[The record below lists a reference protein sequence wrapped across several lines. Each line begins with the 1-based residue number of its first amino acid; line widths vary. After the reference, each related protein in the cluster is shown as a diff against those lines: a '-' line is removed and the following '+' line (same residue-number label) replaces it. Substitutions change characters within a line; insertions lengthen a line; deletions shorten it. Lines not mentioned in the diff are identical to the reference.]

1 MRGNADACEEAFA
14 ETQSGI
20 SKLAASSSASICDV
34 RQRVSEF
41 VAQSEGEAEM
51 ENSTAEEDPLAEQPA
66 KYTTLDFSVFE
77 GLSQPSSQ
85 DGPRGLRRALPIQ
98 AESPRKRR
106 TISGRAI
113 ALALAPP
120 IEMQALALDAPSS
133 PQTSAVAPAAKAK
146 AFAGKGGTNDG
157 VTLSKKQLE
166 LISKMEESLQK
177 TMAGL
182 TSEKIWNDK
191 IRKRSLD
198 SAVNRLSNDNT
209 NKLSPLV
216 DQSPKAKEISNGINA
231 FADEVVPRFEVLAG
245 IRQNPFMFVDE
256 AAKQGEWRILLDM
269 SMPLLHNIIIFCAG
283 DAIKTIDQDSW

>member
-1 MRGNADACEEAFA
+1 MGA
-14 ETQSGI
+14 
-20 SKLAASSSASICDV
+20 
-34 RQRVSEF
+34 
-41 VAQSEGEAEM
+41 
-51 ENSTAEEDPLAEQPA
+51 
-66 KYTTLDFSVFE
+66 
-77 GLSQPSSQ
+77 
-85 DGPRGLRRALPIQ
+85 
-98 AESPRKRR
+98 
-106 TISGRAI
+106 
-113 ALALAPP
+113 
-120 IEMQALALDAPSS
+120 
-133 PQTSAVAPAAKAK
+133 
-146 AFAGKGGTNDG
+146 
-157 VTLSKKQLE
+157 TLSKKQLE

-191 IRKRSLD
+191 IRKRSLE